1 MLIALNCNNEEL
13 ASTFNVARS
22 SVVVAKYRIRKKLNL
37 EEGTSME
44 EYLSRALQEG
54 QESDFS

>member
-13 ASTFNVARS
+13 ASTLNVVRS